1 MRGLRDRYADD
12 PRVRAA
18 QAALAGNRD
27 LVIGACHGGLVP
39 ALLAALTLAAPTG
52 WPRLVI
58 ASDPSGLRDDLEEL
72 GVVAAVLPEIDRFD
86 AVEDDQSTID
96 RTAQNR
102 RVAAIEAYAA
112 GALLLASARA
122 VQQPV
127 PDLREVAKS
136 SVILKPGEEHDIHAL
151 VESLVDAGYKVTGTV
166 EGRGELAVRG
176 GIVDVFPFIGND
188 ALRIEFFGDQVEA
201 IRRFDPFTQ
210 ESIARADEAVLAT
223 ASGSLA
229 TLTLWEQLPAGPVL
243 VIGDLPLRGRLDK
256 PHGRQEVRL
265 ARQLEEGALDGA
277 SLGVDRF
284 KGDLRRG
291 LSELRAA
298 IAETA
303 STLIL
308 LARNEEAKR
317 ELLGHCTDH
326 GVVADIRIGRLSAGW
341 RDLEQGLLVVH
352 DYELAQ
358 RQPAKRRVGAKVAG
372 GSPLSS
378 LTDLKRN
385 DLVVHL
391 RHGIGIFRGMATL
404 EKRGFLEDYLVLEF
418 AEDSKL
424 YVPVDGIDLVQKYV
438 GASGARPDLAKIGG
452 AAWAKKRAKAE
463 KAIEDLSGELLE
475 SHARRVAAG
484 GIAYPADGPEIRR
497 FEAAFPYEET
507 EDQLAAVREIKV
519 DMESAIA
526 MDRLLCGDV
535 GFGKTE
541 VAMRAAFKAVAGDRQ
556 VAVLAPTTLLAEQ
569 HVETF
574 TERFAGFGF
583 EIAGLTR
590 FNGPGERKAVLEK
603 TARGEVDILIGT
615 HALLT
620 DDLRFAEL
628 GLLII
633 DEEHRFGVKHKEKLR
648 ALRGHADLAAVDADA
663 PVAAPVVFGLART
676 GDEPLAAMLVE
687 QGVLTAEQADAAR
700 AAATRKGLPL
710 DEILVADGTATAEQL
725 VDAIA
730 QHAWVPRVDLD
741 KYAVKP
747 RALAMLTG
755 DEALRYGA
763 IPVDLDHKR
772 LVLAMVNPL
781 DEVSVAAL
789 ETKGGLPIQRVVTTR
804 AQIDAAIEKHYPES
818 LAVSPI
824 RKRLGGRP
832 AGPVAGGVHP
842 PAHVSQEAL
851 GADSERPTVPTPGA
865 PERSTV
871 PPDVLTLSATPIPRT
886 LHFSLLG
893 LRDISV
899 LAEAPAERLAVET
912 RVAPWDDQLIK
923 TAIAREIER
932 KGQVFFVHNKVQ
944 DIDSIVFKL
953 SRLVPE
959 LTLDVVH
966 GQMPEDR
973 IARVMDA
980 YKHGKTQCL
989 VTTSI
994 IESGIDIPN
1003 ANTLFVNNA
1012 HFFGL
1017 AELHQIRGRIGRF
1030 HHQAFAYFLVPGNK
1044 ELTQEARDR
1053 LDAIQ
1058 EYAHLGAGF
1067 KLAMRDLELRGAGN
1081 LLGGEQSGHIDAI
1094 GYELYTKL
1102 LGEAVLRMKRSLAAA
1117 SGTAVGT
1124 SAHGGP
1130 RTADELKQTLG
1141 LQVDA
1146 YIPDTYLET
1155 PALKF
1160 EIHKHLDA
1168 CRRLSDIAA
1177 LAQSTRDRFGALV
1190 DPVARL
1196 FIVRALR
1203 LRCAEIGVVRIDV
1216 ADRQLRLHLSGPL
1229 PPDLAKA
1236 SLPELVH
1243 LQLDGSVLVLF
1254 LKPKLEQDVA
1264 LRILAR
1270 LLGLDLGFLGR
1281 GF

>member
-1 MRGLRDRYADD
+1 MARPMRGLRDRYADD
-12 PRVRAA
+12 HRVRAA
-18 QAALAGNRD
+18 REALAADRE

-39 ALLAALTLAAPTG
+39 TLLAALAVAAPTG
-52 WPRLVI
+52 WPRLVV
-58 ASDPSGLRDDLEEL
+58 AGDPNGLRDDLEEL

-86 AVEDDQSTID
+86 AVEDDQSDID

-112 GALLLASARA
+112 GALLIGTPRA

-127 PDLREVAKS
+127 PDLREVASS
-136 SVILKPGEEHDIHAL
+136 SVILKPGEEHDIQGL

-210 ESIARADEAVLAT
+210 ESIARAEEAVLAT

-229 TLTLWEQLPAGPVL
+229 TLTLWQQLPPGPVL
-243 VIGDLPLRGRLDK
+243 VIGDLALRGRLEQ
-256 PHGRQEVRL
+256 PHGRREVRL

-284 KGDLRRG
+284 KGDLRRA
-291 LSELRAA
+291 LSELKAA
-298 IAETA
+298 IAETGKA
-303 STLIL
+303 EQAVVL

-317 ELLGHCTDH
+317 ELQGHCSDH
-326 GVVADIRIGRLSAGW
+326 QVVAEIRIGRLSAGW
-341 RDLEQGLLVVH
+341 RDLEQGLLVIH

-418 AEDSKL
+418 AEESKL

-452 AAWAKKRAKAE
+452 AAWAKKRARAE

-497 FEAAFPYEET
+497 FEAAFPFEET
-507 EDQLAAVREIKV
+507 EDQLAAVREIKA
-519 DMESAIA
+519 DMESPIA

-574 TERFAGFGF
+574 TERFAGFGY

-620 DDLRFAEL
+620 EQLRFAEL

-648 ALRGHADLAAVDADA
+648 ALRGHADLAPAGVVIA
-663 PVAAPVVFGLART
+663 PDPTKFSLART
-676 GDEPLAAMLVE
+676 GDEPLAALLVE
-687 QGVLTAEQADAAR
+687 QGVLTAEQAETAR
-700 AAATRKGLPL
+700 ASAARKGLPL
-710 DEILVADGTATAEQL
+710 DEILIADGIATAEEL
-725 VDAIA
+725 VAAIA
-730 QHAWVPRVDLD
+730 LHAWVPRVDLA

-747 RALAMLTG
+747 RALATLTG

-763 IPVDLDHKR
+763 LPLDLDHKR

-781 DEVSVAAL
+781 DDASVAAL
-789 ETKGGLPIQRVVTTR
+789 EAKGGLPIQRVVTTR
-804 AQIDAAIEKHYPES
+804 AQIDAAIEKHYPEA
-818 LAVSPI
+818 LATTQV
-824 RKRLGGRP
+824 RTRP
-832 AGPVAGGVHP
+832 VAPAADGPV
-842 PAHVSQEAL
+842 
-851 GADSERPTVPTPGA
+851 
-865 PERSTV
+865 RSTV

-923 TAIAREIER
+923 TAIARELER

-959 LTLDVVH
+959 LKLDVVH

-980 YKHGKTQCL
+980 YKQGHTQCL

-1030 HHQAFAYFLVPGNK
+1030 HHQAYAYFLVPGNK

-1102 LGEAVLRMKRSLAAA
+1102 LGEAVARMKEKVAATQGAPAAA
-1117 SGTAVGT
+1117 AKVKGPATAKLP
-1124 SAHGGP
+1124 GG

-1141 LQVDA
+1141 LNVDA
-1146 YIPDTYLET
+1146 FIPDTYLET

-1168 CRRLSDIAA
+1168 CRRISDVAA

-1203 LRCAEIGVVRIDV
+1203 LRCAEIGVVRIEV

-1229 PPDLAKA
+1229 PPELAKA

-1243 LQLDGSVLVLF
+1243 IQLDGSVLVLF